1 MPSSGLL
8 EKNSLIKC
16 KASISPSVRSRF
28 SVANAGTHEAIRQ
41 QRTSRTETNFF
52 IVIPLSCLGG
62 VNVYQR
68 KRQLKQRIED
78 LQAKVEMLERENFAL
93 RKETYMSEG
102 LLKSNPLLS
111 WYGKELCLAF
121 GRILVAPRYM
131 HLDFDQ
137 YSKYMRN
144 VLDYLKEIRLLEESY
159 QRENQADGGDADG
172 KQEAQAT

>member
-1 MPSSGLL
+1 M
-8 EKNSLIKC
+8 
-16 KASISPSVRSRF
+16 
-28 SVANAGTHEAIRQ
+28 
-41 QRTSRTETNFF
+41 
-52 IVIPLSCLGG
+52 
-62 VNVYQR
+62 YQS
-68 KRQLKQRIED
+68 KRHLNQRIED

-144 VLDYLKEIRLLEESY
+144 VLDYLKRAISERIKLTAEMPTGSRK
-159 QRENQADGGDADG
+159 R
-172 KQEAQAT
+172 KQLDLYCSISSSA

>member
-1 MPSSGLL
+1 MD
-8 EKNSLIKC
+8 KNSTTC
-16 KASISPSVRSRF
+16 VSVSPPCTGCLS
-28 SVANAGTHEAIRQ
+28 ANAETQEAIRQ

-52 IVIPLSCLGG
+52 IVMIPLSCFGG
-62 VNVYQR
+62 VNVYQS
-68 KRQLKQRIED
+68 KRQLKKQIQDLKERIEY
-78 LQAKVEMLERENFAL
+78 LGKENFAL

-131 HLDFDQ
+131 QLDFDQ
-137 YSKYMRN
+137 YSKYMRD

-172 KQEAQAT
+172 KQESQAT

>member
-1 MPSSGLL
+1 M
-8 EKNSLIKC
+8 
-16 KASISPSVRSRF
+16 
-28 SVANAGTHEAIRQ
+28 
-41 QRTSRTETNFF
+41 
-52 IVIPLSCLGG
+52 
-62 VNVYQR
+62 YQS
-68 KRQLKQRIED
+68 KRQLKKQIQDLKERIEY
-78 LQAKVEMLERENFAL
+78 LEKENFAL

-137 YSKYMRN
+137 YSKYMRD